1 AASGFHDLR
10 SRRAGRR
17 RHIDFHLTL
26 PPEMSIGEAHDICD
40 RIEHAIMEQL
50 PHAIVL
56 IHVEPEEQELP
67 SPLAIN

>member
-1 AASGFHDLR
+1 
-10 SRRAGRR
+10 
-17 RHIDFHLTL
+17 
-26 PPEMSIGEAHDICD
+26 MSIGEAHDICD
-40 RIEHAIMEQL
+40 RIEHAIMAQL